1 MSAVF
6 ESHGGVKK
14 THPSPLVGEGRSVV
28 RSMLL
33 YTTDVCG
40 MCSSLVSAR
49 YGIQQSSYMRKR
61 ERKKNIVVRGT
72 VQFLTALP
80 RLRLIV
86 VTPVLYSIGT
96 VLWCC
101 VCRT

>member
-6 ESHGGVKK
+6 ESHRGVKK

-49 YGIQQSSYMRKR
+49 W
-61 ERKKNIVVRGT
+61 KKNIVVRGT
-72 VQFLTALP
+72 V
-80 RLRLIV
+80 
-86 VTPVLYSIGT
+86 LYSS
-96 VLWCC
+96 
-101 VCRT
+101 